1 MKFGEKYELLESLTT
16 GGVETFVANDKVRGE
31 RVLVHILECE
41 AQKPNQ
47 PTVQWVLEQ
56 FRHIAPEPAGLV
68 LETGRYS
75 GTLYAYLVTKMPE
88 DSALKR
94 WVQMYKSQGRDTQ
107 EIPGPPA
114 KPTPESESPTAEITH
129 SEIPQDAGSVAPGFG
144 PNSRAAATSQ
154 PSKESG
160 QHALNLPNA
169 KPGADR
175 SGIRPA
181 PDWNASPAKIPVP
194 EKIES
199 SNSSPVGSFTL
210 AFNPPKLPSDPAAPA
225 INEGPKPGE
234 FTNFFQGPFRVEGPS
249 ATPAVSPQRIEP
261 VQKSVGEFTAMFN
274 SPRSEEPSPAAGN
287 AGNETPGA
295 GFAEWFNSPNIASQ
309 TSGTA
314 GAPLSGGLP
323 RQVVDVPSAFPPP
336 AQEPFVPPQ
345 PASYVSPAPPI
356 VPVPTPPVF
365 SIPPLPNP
373 VIEKPP
379 APPAIVSSEGATN
392 AFHRSANEPTRSQP
406 EPSSGP
412 SPYTQVISVRRPVSA
427 AGVQKEAVPDSA
439 APPFPAASMPT
450 LPPIAPPPLPKPPAM
465 PKLAVPPPPKAPK
478 VGVPEPPV
486 SYWPLILTLTV
497 LFFIAALL
505 VLYFMLKR

>member
-412 SPYTQVISVRRPVSA
+412 SPYTQVISVQTSGQRRRRAKGSCARFGSASISGSLHADASPNSSASTPKTTGDAQTRRPA
-427 AGVQKEAVPDSA
+427 AAES
-439 APPFPAASMPT
+439 S
-450 LPPIAPPPLPKPPAM
+450 
-465 PKLAVPPPPKAPK
+465 
-478 VGVPEPPV
+478 
-486 SYWPLILTLTV
+486 
-497 LFFIAALL
+497 
-505 VLYFMLKR
+505 